1 MLNVPVL
8 VNNPLLS
15 EPLSVK
21 LPAFVAVAASKLVA
35 VAVALP
41 PMLRLL
47 VPEIAPNEPLLVFV
61 KDNEP
66 PLRSP
71 MMLDPAPAIP
81 TEPPLIPV
89 NVAVPPML
97 SVPVLNTVPNTR
109 LLDTTVKPLPLK
121 LVTLVVPLAAL

>member
-8 VNNPLLS
+8 VNTPLLS

-21 LPAFVAVAASKLVA
+21 LPAFVAVALSKLVA
-35 VAVALP
+35 DAVPASTYSKPPLIDPIDTFPLPPDNRSVPVLNP
-41 PMLRLL
+41 PMLL
-47 VPEIAPNEPLLVFV
+47 N
-61 KDNEP
+61 
-66 PLRSP
+66 
-71 MMLDPAPAIP
+71 PAPAIP

-97 SVPVLNTVPNTR
+97 SVPVLNTVPNTK

-121 LVTLVVPLAAL
+121 LVILVVPLDAL